1 MKLKDFIKRLFKRSD
16 QLDDELHKKL
26 AFISRR
32 LQDRAKLNATIDP
45 RKRTGRL
52 YDSITT
58 KRKKEAGGTS
68 ITLIAGSSSVNY
80 AGYVEFGTSRMYP
93 RLYLSRAQKQVDE
106 TLPDELK
113 RLATIYLRAI

>member
-16 QLDDELHKKL
+16 RLDDELHKKL

-52 YDSITT
+52 DDSITA
-58 KRKKEAGGTS
+58 KAKKSENGTS
-68 ITLIAGSSSVNY
+68 INLMAGSASVNY

-93 RLYLSRAQKQVDE
+93 RLYLSRAREQVQE
-106 TLPDELK
+106 TLPDELR
-113 RLATIYLRAI
+113 RLASIYLRTI

>member
-16 QLDDELHKKL
+16 QLDDELHNKL

-52 YDSITT
+52 YDSITAKT
-58 KRKKEAGGTS
+58 KKTRSGTQ
-68 ITLIAGSSSVNY
+68 ITLMAGSASVNY

-93 RLYLSRAQKQVDE
+93 RLYLSRAQQQVQE
-106 TLPDELK
+106 TLPEDLK
-113 RLATIYLRAI
+113 RLASIYLRTI

>member
-1 MKLKDFIKRLFKRSD
+1 MKLKEFIKRLFKRSD
-16 QLDDELHKKL
+16 KLDDVLHDKL

-32 LQDRAKLNATIDP
+32 LRDRAKLNATIDP

-58 KRKKEAGGTS
+58 NTKKSQSGTR
-68 ITLIAGSSSVNY
+68 ITLLAGSSSVNY

-93 RLYLSRAQKQVDE
+93 RLYLTKANEQVQQ
-106 TLPDELK
+106 TLPDDLK
-113 RLATIYLRAI
+113 RIASIYLRAI

>member
-16 QLDDELHKKL
+16 RLDDELHKKL
-26 AFISRR
+26 SYISRR

-52 YDSITT
+52 YDSITA
-58 KRKKEAGGTS
+58 KAKKSDNGTS
-68 ITLIAGSSSVNY
+68 ITLMAGSASVNY

-93 RLYLSRAQKQVDE
+93 RLYLSRAREQVQE
-106 TLPDELK
+106 TLPDELR
-113 RLATIYLRAI
+113 RLASIYLRAI

>member
-1 MKLKDFIKRLFKRSD
+1 M
-16 QLDDELHKKL
+16 DDELHKKL

-58 KRKKEAGGTS
+58 KRKKEAAGTS

-113 RLATIYLRAI
+113 RLATIYLRTI

>member
-26 AFISRR
+26 SFISRR
-32 LQDRAKLNATIDP
+32 LEDRAKLNATIDP

-58 KRKKEAGGTS
+58 KKKKEAKGTS

-113 RLATIYLRAI
+113 RLATIYLRTI